1 MRKFSSPVPSLM
13 HLSSEPY
20 KLSFTTGG
28 LFVLESAEIA
38 VLRLEARSW
47 KHVREDIAGKDLLTL
62 PKAVSKQRS
71 LREILF
77 RLERLTD
84 EELRFLAESDDP
96 LDRNAVC
103 WLAVCRSY
111 RLIEEFILEVVQE
124 RFISY
129 RMELPPWTFDSFF
142 EQKCEWDERLAQ
154 TRASTRRKLQQ
165 VLFRMMREAKLLDD
179 KNNIQAPFLSE
190 SFKRLIV
197 GNREYDLR
205 YFPGQSVGGSL

>member
-1 MRKFSSPVPSLM
+1 MGQTQN
-13 HLSSEPY
+13 PY

-28 LFVLESAEIA
+28 LFILESAEIA
-38 VLRLEARSW
+38 ALRLEAGYW
-47 KHVREDIAGKDLLTL
+47 KQVREDIAGKDLLTL

-77 RLERLTD
+77 RLESLSD
-84 EELRFLAESDDP
+84 EELRFLAEADDP

-124 RFISY
+124 RFVSY
-129 RMELPPWTFDSFF
+129 RLELPPWTFDSFF
-142 EQKCEWDERLAQ
+142 EQKSEWDERLAQ
-154 TRASTRRKLQQ
+154 TRTSTRRKLQQ

-179 KNNIQAPFLSE
+179 KSNIQAPFLSE
-190 SFKRLIV
+190 SFKRLIAD
-197 GNREYDLR
+197 NNKNDLR
-205 YFPGQSVGGSL
+205 FYPGQSARGVT